1 MQAVAIRIAG
11 DKQMSEALGDSL
23 LAEELKRT
31 RAELARVKA
40 DRDLLAW
47 GIRQSQERK
56 LQELEERMA
65 AKRRKHERLRR
76 LIGLFVQRVDD

>member
-23 LAEELKRT
+23 LAKELERT
-31 RAELARVKA
+31 RAELVRVKA

-47 GIRQSQERK
+47 GIRQSNNRK
-56 LQELEERMA
+56 LQALEERMA
-65 AKRRKHERLRR
+65 TQRRRRERLRR
-76 LIGLFVQRVDD
+76 LIGLFVQREE

>member
-23 LAEELKRT
+23 LAKELERT

-47 GIRQSQERK
+47 GIRQSNNRK
-56 LQELEERMA
+56 LQALEERMA
-65 AKRRKHERLRR
+65 TQRRRRERLHR
-76 LIGLFVQRVDD
+76 LIELFIQREE